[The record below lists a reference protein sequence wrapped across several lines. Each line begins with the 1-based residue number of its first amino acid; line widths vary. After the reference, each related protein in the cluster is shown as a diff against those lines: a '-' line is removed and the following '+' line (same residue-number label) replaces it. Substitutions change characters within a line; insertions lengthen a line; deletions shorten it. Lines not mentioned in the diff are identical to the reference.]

1 MLFSL
6 LASYLVFLF
15 GWLFKDDRRDVERP
29 RALASN
35 SLKFELRHLHATTAI
50 DSARIIFTDVEPQK
64 LVSSGVFVSDTSG
77 STKPIYNVETRR
89 MTAHKPASV
98 EAHTRARL
106 RSRKFMET
114 EALDWDE
121 DVVIGPDVEKRETL
135 LELAKMTNNA
145 YVEPDDPA
153 WYDIGRWNDVIF
165 FWFLAFFSPIIL
177 IQNFSR
183 THLVG
188 NRTQT
193 ASAAM
198 SSQHRTIQPLLSPS
212 RALRLVLSVEVDLLS
227 KKTS

>member
-15 GWLFKDDRRDVERP
+15 GWLFKDDCRDVEGL

-35 SLKFELRHLHATTAI
+35 SLKFELRHLHATTAN

-64 LVSSGVFVSDTSG
+64 LVSSGVFISDMLG

-98 EAHTRARL
+98 EAHARARL
-106 RSRKFMET
+106 KSPKFMET

-145 YVEPDDPA
+145 YVEPDDSA
-153 WYDIGRWNDVIF
+153 WYDIGGWNDVLF
-165 FWFLAFFSPIIL
+165 FLAFFPMTL
-177 IQNFSR
+177 IQKPFSH
-183 THLVG
+183 THSVG

-193 ASAAM
+193 ASVAM
-198 SSQHRTIQPLLSPS
+198 SSQHLTIQPLLSPS
-212 RALRLVLSVEVDLLS
+212 RALRRVLSVEVDLLS
-227 KKTS
+227 EKTS

>member
-29 RALASN
+29 RTLASN
-35 SLKFELRHLHATTAI
+35 SLKLELRHLHATTAN

-64 LVSSGVFVSDTSG
+64 LVSSGVFISDMSG

-106 RSRKFMET
+106 RSPKFMET
-114 EALDWDE
+114 EALYWDE
-121 DVVIGPDVEKRETL
+121 DVIIGPDVEKRETL

-145 YVEPDDPA
+145 YLEPDDSA
-153 WYDIGRWNDVIF
+153 WYDIGGWNDVY
-165 FWFLAFFSPIIL
+165 FFSWLFFPYDSHSNL
-177 IQNFSR
+177 
-183 THLVG
+183 
-188 NRTQT
+188 
-193 ASAAM
+193 
-198 SSQHRTIQPLLSPS
+198 
-212 RALRLVLSVEVDLLS
+212 
-227 KKTS
+227 

>member
-6 LASYLVFLF
+6 LASYLVVLF
-15 GWLFKDDRRDVERP
+15 GWLFKDERRDVERP
-29 RALASN
+29 RTLASS

-77 STKPIYNVETRR
+77 STKPTYNVETRR
-89 MTAHKPASV
+89 MTAHKPGSL

-106 RSRKFMET
+106 RSPKFMET
-114 EALDWDE
+114 EALDWNE
-121 DVVIGPDVEKRETL
+121 DVIIGPDVEKRETL

-153 WYDIGRWNDVIF
+153 WYDIGGWNKVR
-165 FWFLAFFSPIIL
+165 FFSDLVPMTL
-177 IQNFSR
+177 IQTFSR
-183 THLVG
+183 IHSVG

-193 ASAAM
+193 ASVAM
-198 SSQHRTIQPLLSPS
+198 SSQHLTIQPLLSPS
-212 RALRLVLSVEVDLLS
+212 RALRLVPSVEVDLLS